1 MGFVKQSTGPKG
13 KKNKVLPPVRVK
25 YLPPTIEEAIFAAQG
40 LTDDMEQ
47 QAAIAADLMEA
58 PVAEVLAKLQAD
70 AAKRPAPGRLT
81 LRTPQINQVFV
92 SRRSG
97 VERAVVVER
106 KPSRFRQPTTLNLP
120 MR

>member
-1 MGFVKQSTGPKG
+1 MRAAKQKTGSKA
-13 KKNKVLPPVRVK
+13 KKAKDLPPVRVK

-40 LTDDMEQ
+40 LTDDLEQ
-47 QAAIAADLMEA
+47 QAAIAADLMEVPA
-58 PVAEVLAKLQAD
+58 AEVLAKLQAG

-81 LRTPQINQVFV
+81 LKTPQVNQVFV

-106 KPSRFRQPTTLNLP
+106 KPSRFRQPTLNRP

>member
-1 MGFVKQSTGPKG
+1 MPAVKRSATSKS
-13 KKNKVLPPVRVK
+13 KKAKDLPPVRVK

-47 QAAIAADLMEA
+47 QAAIAADLMEVPA
-58 PVAEVLAKLQAD
+58 ADVLARIQAE
-70 AAKRPAPGRLT
+70 AAKRPAAGRLT
-81 LRTPQINQVFV
+81 LKTPQVNQVFV

-106 KPSRFRQPTTLNLP
+106 KPSRFRQPVLNLP